1 MVASFFFEF
10 SGTGN
15 KYDPEQKKEVAS
27 YETTSWIT
35 TLAKNLTLFQLC
47 RNEGNVC
54 KRSLTWGFLANFTL
68 SHANTSC

>member
-47 RNEGNVC
+47 RNEV
-54 KRSLTWGFLANFTL
+54 LANFTL

>member
-1 MVASFFFEF
+1 MAASFFFEF

-27 YETTSWIT
+27 YETTSCIT

-54 KRSLTWGFLANFTL
+54 KRSLTWG
-68 SHANTSC
+68 CRQQQP